1 MELTINGAL
10 KKGVEAHK
18 AGQVQEADRYY
29 TSILKAQPKH
39 PDANHN
45 MGVLAVGIGKTLE
58 ALPFFQTALETKPD
72 VAQFWLSYIE
82 ALIKLGR
89 LADAK
94 TVFHQATKKG
104 FKSDAFAQ
112 IKKRL
117 SKTSKNPQH
126 PPADELQAIM
136 NLYNQGRLQQALVEA
151 NQKLERFPNSFIL
164 CNIAGASNAGLM
176 QFDAAIVCF
185 KRSLKV
191 NPGNAEAYN
200 NIGNVLNAKGDPD
213 AALDYFKKALK
224 IKPKFADVYNNIGN
238 ALNAKGETDAAI
250 VSYKKA
256 LKIKPDYAEA
266 FYNKGIALKD
276 KGEQKAA
283 IDSYKRAIKIK
294 PDYADAYSN
303 TCELYERSNK
313 LAELSEVIS
322 IAKAALKKLPSD
334 LLYYEALYHYRSQNY
349 DHCETLIGLI
359 NIDQLAATRT
369 SLFWQLRAKLE
380 QHQKNYNAAF
390 ISFTEMNNTY
400 ISSPVYDA
408 KQAQS
413 YFDELLVR
421 VKDLNN
427 ALEAPYYQNLKEES
441 SADVPIFLIGFPR
454 SGTTLL
460 DTILRTHSKIS
471 VVEEKNMLSKAKKYL
486 GNNLS
491 TFDIENLTS
500 QELLN
505 AREVYFEELSRHDS
519 TNRSGCV
526 IDKFPLNIVDV
537 PIIHKLFPTAKFI
550 LALRHPLDSILSCW
564 MQPFQAN
571 DAMANM
577 VELSRIVDF
586 YAAAM
591 SVLELSEKR
600 YQLTIH
606 RIRYEDLVLDMKT
619 EVSNLLNFLELDWE
633 DELEN
638 YQQTALNRGIIST
651 PSYSQVVQPLYKTA
665 SNRWVKYQDSLK
677 KYFIKIEKWTTKF
690 GYEL

>member
-1 MELTINGAL
+1 
-10 KKGVEAHK
+10 
-18 AGQVQEADRYY
+18 
-29 TSILKAQPKH
+29 
-39 PDANHN
+39 
-45 MGVLAVGIGKTLE
+45 
-58 ALPFFQTALETKPD
+58 LPFFQTALETKPD

-94 TVFHQATKKG
+94 TVLHQATKKG

-112 IKKRL
+112 LQKRL
-117 SKTSKNPQH
+117 SKASKNPQH
-126 PPADELQAIM
+126 PPAEQIQAIM
-136 NLYNQGRLQQALVEA
+136 NLYNQGRLQQALFEV
-151 NQKLERFPNSFIL
+151 NKMLERFPNSFIL

-176 QFDAAIVCF
+176 QFDAAIDFF

-200 NIGNVLNAKGDPD
+200 NIGNVLNSKGDPD

-238 ALNAKGETDAAI
+238 ALNAKGDTDAAI
-250 VSYKKA
+250 GSYKKA

-266 FYNKGIALKD
+266 YYNKGIALKD

-334 LLYYEALYHYRSQNY
+334 LLYYEALYNYRSQNY

-400 ISSPVYDA
+400 INSPVYNA
-408 KQAQS
+408 KQAQT
-413 YFDELLVR
+413 YFDELLMR

-427 ALEAPYYQNLKEES
+427 ALETPYCQNLEES
-441 SADVPIFLIGFPR
+441 SADGPIFLIGFPR

-505 AREVYFEELSRHDS
+505 AREVYFEELSKHVS
-519 TNRSGCV
+519 TNSSGCV

-591 SVLELSEKR
+591 TVLELSEKR

-633 DELEN
+633 NELEN

-651 PSYSQVVQPLYKTA
+651 PSYSQVIQPLYKTA
-665 SNRWVKYQDSLK
+665 SNRWVKYQESLK
-677 KYFIKIEKWTTKF
+677 KYFIKMEKWTTKF

>member
-1 MELTINGAL
+1 MELTINVAL

-18 AGQVQEADRYY
+18 AGQVQEADRFY

-94 TVFHQATKKG
+94 TVLHQATKKS

-112 IKKRL
+112 LQKRL
-117 SKTSKNPQH
+117 SKASKNPQH
-126 PPADELQAIM
+126 PPAEQIQAIM
-136 NLYNQGRLQQALVEA
+136 NLYNQERLQQALFEV
-151 NQKLERFPNSFIL
+151 NKMLERFPNSFIL

-176 QFDAAIVCF
+176 QFDAAIDFF

-200 NIGNVLNAKGDPD
+200 NIGNVLNSKGDPD

-238 ALNAKGETDAAI
+238 ALNAKGDTDAAI
-250 VSYKKA
+250 GSYKKA

-266 FYNKGIALKD
+266 YYNKGIALKD

-334 LLYYEALYHYRSQNY
+334 LLYYEALYNYRSQNY

-400 ISSPVYDA
+400 INSPVYNG
-408 KQAQS
+408 KQAQA
-413 YFDELLVR
+413 YFDELLMR

-427 ALEAPYYQNLKEES
+427 ALETPYCQNLEES

-505 AREVYFEELSRHDS
+505 AREVYFEELSKHVS
-519 TNRSGCV
+519 TNSSGCV
-526 IDKFPLNIVDV
+526 IDKFPLNILDV

-571 DAMANM
+571 NAMANM
-577 VELSRIVDF
+577 VELNRIVDF

-591 SVLELSEKR
+591 TVLELSEKR

-619 EVSNLLNFLELDWE
+619 EVSNLLKFLELDWE
-633 DELEN
+633 NELEN

-651 PSYSQVVQPLYKTA
+651 PSYSQVIQPLYKTA
-665 SNRWVKYQDSLK
+665 SYRWVKYQESLE

>member
-18 AGQVQEADRYY
+18 AGQVQEADRFY

-58 ALPFFQTALETKPD
+58 ALPFFQVALESKPD

-82 ALIKLGR
+82 ALIKLGQ

-94 TVFHQATKKG
+94 IVFYQAKKKG
-104 FKSDAFAQ
+104 FKSDAFTQ
-112 IKKRL
+112 LQKRL
-117 SKTSKNPQH
+117 AKTSKNSQH
-126 PPADELQAIM
+126 PPAEQLQPIM
-136 NLYNQGRLQQALVEA
+136 NLYNQGQLQQALLAV
-151 NQKLERFPNSFIL
+151 NQMLERFPNSFIL

-176 QFDAAIVCF
+176 QFDAAIDCF
-185 KRSLKV
+185 KQALKV

-238 ALNAKGETDAAI
+238 ALNAKGDTDAAI
-250 VSYKKA
+250 GSYKKA

-266 FYNKGIALKD
+266 YYNKGIALKD

-334 LLYYEALYHYRSQNY
+334 LLYYEALYNYRSQNY

-359 NIDQLAATRT
+359 DINQLSITRT
-369 SLFWQLRAKLE
+369 SLFWQLRAKLQ
-380 QHQKNYNAAF
+380 QHQKDYNSAF
-390 ISFTEMNNTY
+390 ISFTQMNNAY
-400 ISSPVYDA
+400 INSPGFNG
-408 KQAQS
+408 KQAQR
-413 YFDELLVR
+413 YFDELLMR
-421 VKDLNN
+421 VKDLSK
-427 ALEAPYYQNLKEES
+427 ALKTPYCQNLEES

-471 VVEEKNMLSKAKKYL
+471 VAEEKNMLSKANKYL
-486 GNNLS
+486 GNKLS

-500 QELLN
+500 QELLK
-505 AREVYFEELSRHDS
+505 AREVYFEELSKHVS

-577 VELSRIVDF
+577 VELNRIVDF

-591 SVLELSEKR
+591 TVLELSEKR

-606 RIRYEDLVLDMKT
+606 RIRYEDLVLNMKT

-633 DELEN
+633 NELEN

-651 PSYSQVVQPLYKTA
+651 PSYSQVIQPLYKTA
-665 SNRWVKYQDSLK
+665 SYRWVNYQDSLK
-677 KYFIKIEKWTTKF
+677 KYFIKIEKWTKKY

>member
-1 MELTINGAL
+1 
-10 KKGVEAHK
+10 
-18 AGQVQEADRYY
+18 
-29 TSILKAQPKH
+29 
-39 PDANHN
+39 
-45 MGVLAVGIGKTLE
+45 VLAVGIGKTLE

-89 LADAK
+89 IADAK
-94 TVFHQATKKG
+94 TVLHQATKKG

-112 IKKRL
+112 LQKRL
-117 SKTSKNPQH
+117 SKASKNPQH
-126 PPADELQAIM
+126 PPAEQIQAIM
-136 NLYNQGRLQQALVEA
+136 NLYNQGRLQQALFEV
-151 NQKLERFPNSFIL
+151 NKMLERFPNSFIL

-176 QFDAAIVCF
+176 QFDAAIDFF

-200 NIGNVLNAKGDPD
+200 NIGNVLNSKGDPD

-238 ALNAKGETDAAI
+238 ALNAKGDTDAAI
-250 VSYKKA
+250 GSYKKA

-266 FYNKGIALKD
+266 YYNKGIALKD

-334 LLYYEALYHYRSQNY
+334 LLYYEALYNFRSQNY

-400 ISSPVYDA
+400 INSPIYNA
-408 KQAQS
+408 KQAQT
-413 YFDELLVR
+413 YFDELLMR

-427 ALEAPYYQNLKEES
+427 ALETPYCQNLEES

-505 AREVYFEELSRHDS
+505 AREVYFEELSKHVS
-519 TNRSGCV
+519 TNSSGCV

-591 SVLELSEKR
+591 TVLELSEKR

-633 DELEN
+633 NELEN

-651 PSYSQVVQPLYKTA
+651 PSYSQVIQPLYKTA
-665 SNRWVKYQDSLK
+665 SNRWVKYQESLK

>member
-1 MELTINGAL
+1 MELITNGAL

-18 AGQVQEADRYY
+18 AGQVQEADRFY

-72 VAQFWLSYIE
+72 VAQFWLSYID

-89 LADAK
+89 IADAK
-94 TVFHQATKKG
+94 TVLHQATKKG

-112 IKKRL
+112 LQKRL
-117 SKTSKNPQH
+117 SKASKNPQH
-126 PPADELQAIM
+126 PPAEQIQAIM
-136 NLYNQGRLQQALVEA
+136 NLYNQGRLQQALFEV
-151 NQKLERFPNSFIL
+151 NKMLERFPNSFIL

-176 QFDAAIVCF
+176 QFDAAIDFF

-200 NIGNVLNAKGDPD
+200 NIGNVLNSKGDPD

-238 ALNAKGETDAAI
+238 ALNAKGDTDAAI
-250 VSYKKA
+250 GSYKKA

-266 FYNKGIALKD
+266 YYNKGIALKD

-334 LLYYEALYHYRSQNY
+334 LLYYEALYNYRSQNY

-400 ISSPVYDA
+400 INSPVYNV
-408 KQAQS
+408 KQAQT
-413 YFDELLVR
+413 YFDELLMR

-427 ALEAPYYQNLKEES
+427 ALETPYCQNLEES

-505 AREVYFEELSRHDS
+505 AREVYFEELSKHVS
-519 TNRSGCV
+519 TNSSGCV

-591 SVLELSEKR
+591 TVLELSEKR

-633 DELEN
+633 NELEN

-651 PSYSQVVQPLYKTA
+651 PSYSQVIQPLYKTA
-665 SNRWVKYQDSLK
+665 SNRWVKYQESLK

>member
-1 MELTINGAL
+1 
-10 KKGVEAHK
+10 
-18 AGQVQEADRYY
+18 
-29 TSILKAQPKH
+29 
-39 PDANHN
+39 
-45 MGVLAVGIGKTLE
+45 VLAVGIGKTLE

-94 TVFHQATKKG
+94 TVLHQAMKKG

-112 IKKRL
+112 LQKRL
-117 SKTSKNPQH
+117 SKASKNPQH
-126 PPADELQAIM
+126 PPAEQIQAIM
-136 NLYNQGRLQQALVEA
+136 NLYNQGRLQQALFEV
-151 NQKLERFPNSFIL
+151 NKMLERFPNSFIL

-176 QFDAAIVCF
+176 QFDAAIDFF

-200 NIGNVLNAKGDPD
+200 NIGNVLNSKGNPD

-238 ALNAKGETDAAI
+238 ALNAKGDTDAAI
-250 VSYKKA
+250 GSYKKA

-266 FYNKGIALKD
+266 YYNKGIALKD

-334 LLYYEALYHYRSQNY
+334 LLYYEALYNYRSQNY

-400 ISSPVYDA
+400 ISSPIYNA
-408 KQAQS
+408 KQAQT
-413 YFDELLVR
+413 YFDELLMR

-427 ALEAPYYQNLKEES
+427 ALETPYCQNLEES

-471 VVEEKNMLSKAKKYL
+471 VVEEKNMLSQAKKYL

-505 AREVYFEELSRHDS
+505 AREVYFEELSKHVS
-519 TNRSGCV
+519 TNSSGCV

-591 SVLELSEKR
+591 TVLELSEKR

-633 DELEN
+633 NELEN

-651 PSYSQVVQPLYKTA
+651 PSYSQVIQPLYKTA
-665 SNRWVKYQDSLK
+665 SNRWVKYQESLK

>member
-1 MELTINGAL
+1 M
-10 KKGVEAHK
+10 
-18 AGQVQEADRYY
+18 
-29 TSILKAQPKH
+29 
-39 PDANHN
+39 
-45 MGVLAVGIGKTLE
+45 
-58 ALPFFQTALETKPD
+58 
-72 VAQFWLSYIE
+72 
-82 ALIKLGR
+82 IKLGR

-303 TCELYERSNK
+303 TCELYE
-313 LAELSEVIS
+313 
-322 IAKAALKKLPSD
+322 
-334 LLYYEALYHYRSQNY
+334 
-349 DHCETLIGLI
+349 
-359 NIDQLAATRT
+359 
-369 SLFWQLRAKLE
+369 
-380 QHQKNYNAAF
+380 
-390 ISFTEMNNTY
+390 
-400 ISSPVYDA
+400 
-408 KQAQS
+408 KQ
-413 YFDELLVR
+413 
-421 VKDLNN
+421 
-427 ALEAPYYQNLKEES
+427 
-441 SADVPIFLIGFPR
+441 
-454 SGTTLL
+454 
-460 DTILRTHSKIS
+460 
-471 VVEEKNMLSKAKKYL
+471 
-486 GNNLS
+486 
-491 TFDIENLTS
+491 
-500 QELLN
+500 
-505 AREVYFEELSRHDS
+505 HDS
-519 TNRSGCV
+519 DKDVNILLLRNMTV
-526 IDKFPLNIVDV
+526 IRMLI
-537 PIIHKLFPTAKFI
+537 
-550 LALRHPLDSILSCW
+550 
-564 MQPFQAN
+564 
-571 DAMANM
+571 
-577 VELSRIVDF
+577 
-586 YAAAM
+586 
-591 SVLELSEKR
+591 
-600 YQLTIH
+600 
-606 RIRYEDLVLDMKT
+606 
-619 EVSNLLNFLELDWE
+619 
-633 DELEN
+633 
-638 YQQTALNRGIIST
+638 
-651 PSYSQVVQPLYKTA
+651 
-665 SNRWVKYQDSLK
+665 
-677 KYFIKIEKWTTKF
+677 
-690 GYEL
+690 

>member
-18 AGQVQEADRYY
+18 AGQVQEADRFY

-82 ALIKLGR
+82 ALIQLGR

-94 TVFHQATKKG
+94 TVLHQATKKG

-112 IKKRL
+112 LQKRL
-117 SKTSKNPQH
+117 SKASKNPQH
-126 PPADELQAIM
+126 PPAEQIQAIM
-136 NLYNQGRLQQALVEA
+136 NLYNQGRLQQALFEV
-151 NQKLERFPNSFIL
+151 NKMLERFPNSFIL

-176 QFDAAIVCF
+176 QFDAAIDFF

-200 NIGNVLNAKGDPD
+200 NIGNVLNSKGDPD

-238 ALNAKGETDAAI
+238 ALNA
-250 VSYKKA
+250 
-256 LKIKPDYAEA
+256 
-266 FYNKGIALKD
+266 

-334 LLYYEALYHYRSQNY
+334 LLYYEALYNYRSQNY

-400 ISSPVYDA
+400 INSPVYNA
-408 KQAQS
+408 KQAQT
-413 YFDELLVR
+413 YFDELLMR

-427 ALEAPYYQNLKEES
+427 ALETPYCQNLEES

-505 AREVYFEELSRHDS
+505 AREVYFEELSKHVS
-519 TNRSGCV
+519 TNSSGCV

-591 SVLELSEKR
+591 TVLELSEKR

-633 DELEN
+633 NELEN

-651 PSYSQVVQPLYKTA
+651 PSYSQVIQPLYKTA
-665 SNRWVKYQDSLK
+665 SNRWVKYQESLK

>member
-1 MELTINGAL
+1 VELTINGAL

-18 AGQVQEADRYY
+18 AGQVQEADRFY

-89 LADAK
+89 IADAK
-94 TVFHQATKKG
+94 TVLHQATKKG

-112 IKKRL
+112 LQKRL
-117 SKTSKNPQH
+117 SKASKNPQH
-126 PPADELQAIM
+126 PPAEQIQAIM
-136 NLYNQGRLQQALVEA
+136 NLYNQGRLQQALFEV
-151 NQKLERFPNSFIL
+151 NKMLERFPNSFIL

-176 QFDAAIVCF
+176 QFDAAIDFF

-200 NIGNVLNAKGDPD
+200 NIGNVLNSKGDPD

-238 ALNAKGETDAAI
+238 ALNAKGDTDAAI
-250 VSYKKA
+250 GSYKKA

-266 FYNKGIALKD
+266 YYNKGIALKD

-334 LLYYEALYHYRSQNY
+334 LLYYEALYNYRSQNY

-400 ISSPVYDA
+400 INSPIYNA
-408 KQAQS
+408 KQAQT
-413 YFDELLVR
+413 YFDELLMR

-427 ALEAPYYQNLKEES
+427 ALETPYCQNLEES

-471 VVEEKNMLSKAKKYL
+471 VVEEKNMLSKAKKILGQQSKYL
-486 GNNLS
+486 
-491 TFDIENLTS
+491 
-500 QELLN
+500 
-505 AREVYFEELSRHDS
+505 
-519 TNRSGCV
+519 
-526 IDKFPLNIVDV
+526 
-537 PIIHKLFPTAKFI
+537 
-550 LALRHPLDSILSCW
+550 
-564 MQPFQAN
+564 
-571 DAMANM
+571 
-577 VELSRIVDF
+577 
-586 YAAAM
+586 
-591 SVLELSEKR
+591 
-600 YQLTIH
+600 
-606 RIRYEDLVLDMKT
+606 
-619 EVSNLLNFLELDWE
+619 
-633 DELEN
+633 
-638 YQQTALNRGIIST
+638 
-651 PSYSQVVQPLYKTA
+651 
-665 SNRWVKYQDSLK
+665 
-677 KYFIKIEKWTTKF
+677 
-690 GYEL
+690 

>member
-1 MELTINGAL
+1 
-10 KKGVEAHK
+10 
-18 AGQVQEADRYY
+18 
-29 TSILKAQPKH
+29 
-39 PDANHN
+39 
-45 MGVLAVGIGKTLE
+45 
-58 ALPFFQTALETKPD
+58 LPFFQTALETKPD
-72 VAQFWLSYIE
+72 VAQFWLSYID

-89 LADAK
+89 IADAK
-94 TVFHQATKKG
+94 TVLHQATKKG

-112 IKKRL
+112 LQKRL
-117 SKTSKNPQH
+117 SKASKNPQH
-126 PPADELQAIM
+126 PPAEQIQAIM
-136 NLYNQGRLQQALVEA
+136 NLYNQGRLQQALFEV
-151 NQKLERFPNSFIL
+151 NKMLERFPNSFIL

-176 QFDAAIVCF
+176 QFDAAIDFF

-200 NIGNVLNAKGDPD
+200 NIGNVLNSKGDPD

-224 IKPKFADVYNNIGN
+224 IKPKFAAVYNNIGN
-238 ALNAKGETDAAI
+238 ALNAKGDTDAAI
-250 VSYKKA
+250 GSYKKA

-266 FYNKGIALKD
+266 YYNKGIALKD

-334 LLYYEALYHYRSQNY
+334 LLYYEALYNFRSQNY

-400 ISSPVYDA
+400 INSPIYNA
-408 KQAQS
+408 KQAQT
-413 YFDELLVR
+413 YFDELLMR

-427 ALEAPYYQNLKEES
+427 ALETPYCQNLEES

-471 VVEEKNMLSKAKKYL
+471 VVEEKNMLSQAKKYL

-500 QELLN
+500 QELLS
-505 AREVYFEELSRHDS
+505 AREVYFEELSKHVS
-519 TNRSGCV
+519 TNSSGCV

-591 SVLELSEKR
+591 TVLELSEKR

-633 DELEN
+633 NELEN

-651 PSYSQVVQPLYKTA
+651 PSYSQVIQPLYKTA
-665 SNRWVKYQDSLK
+665 SNRWVKYQESLK

>member
-18 AGQVQEADRYY
+18 VGQVQEADRFY

-39 PDANHN
+39 LDANHN

-58 ALPFFQTALETKPD
+58 ALPFSQTALETKPD

-94 TVFHQATKKG
+94 TVLHQATKKG

-112 IKKRL
+112 LQKRL
-117 SKTSKNPQH
+117 SKASKNPQH
-126 PPADELQAIM
+126 PPAEQIQAIM
-136 NLYNQGRLQQALVEA
+136 NLYNQGRLQQALFEV
-151 NQKLERFPNSFIL
+151 NKMLERFPNSFIL

-176 QFDAAIVCF
+176 QFDAAIDFF

-200 NIGNVLNAKGDPD
+200 NIGNVLNSKGDPD

-238 ALNAKGETDAAI
+238 ALNAKGDTDAAI
-250 VSYKKA
+250 GSYKKA

-266 FYNKGIALKD
+266 YYNKGIALKD

-334 LLYYEALYHYRSQNY
+334 LLYYEALYNYRSQNY

-380 QHQKNYNAAF
+380 QHQKNYTAAF

-400 ISSPVYDA
+400 INSPVYNA
-408 KQAQS
+408 KQAQT
-413 YFDELLVR
+413 YFDELLMR

-427 ALEAPYYQNLKEES
+427 ALETPYCQNLEES

-505 AREVYFEELSRHDS
+505 AREVYFVELSKHVS
-519 TNRSGCV
+519 TNSSGCV

-591 SVLELSEKR
+591 TVLELSEKR

-633 DELEN
+633 NELEN

-651 PSYSQVVQPLYKTA
+651 PSYSQVIQPLYKTA
-665 SNRWVKYQDSLK
+665 SNRWVKYQESLK

>member
-1 MELTINGAL
+1 M
-10 KKGVEAHK
+10 
-18 AGQVQEADRYY
+18 
-29 TSILKAQPKH
+29 
-39 PDANHN
+39 
-45 MGVLAVGIGKTLE
+45 
-58 ALPFFQTALETKPD
+58 
-72 VAQFWLSYIE
+72 
-82 ALIKLGR
+82 IKLGR
-89 LADAK
+89 IADAK
-94 TVFHQATKKG
+94 TVLHQATKKG

-112 IKKRL
+112 LQKRL
-117 SKTSKNPQH
+117 SKASKNPQH
-126 PPADELQAIM
+126 PPAEQIQAIM
-136 NLYNQGRLQQALVEA
+136 NLYNQGRLQQALFEV
-151 NQKLERFPNSFIL
+151 NKMLERFPNSFIL

-176 QFDAAIVCF
+176 QFDAAIDFF

-200 NIGNVLNAKGDPD
+200 NIGNVLNSKGDPD

-224 IKPKFADVYNNIGN
+224 IKPKFAAVYNNIGN
-238 ALNAKGETDAAI
+238 ALNAKGDTDAAI
-250 VSYKKA
+250 GSYKKA

-266 FYNKGIALKD
+266 YYNKGIALKD

-334 LLYYEALYHYRSQNY
+334 LLYYEALYNFRSQNY

-400 ISSPVYDA
+400 INSPIYNA
-408 KQAQS
+408 KQAQT
-413 YFDELLVR
+413 YFDELLMR

-427 ALEAPYYQNLKEES
+427 ALETPYCQNLEES

-471 VVEEKNMLSKAKKYL
+471 VVEEKNMLSQAKKYL

-505 AREVYFEELSRHDS
+505 AREVYFEELSKHVS
-519 TNRSGCV
+519 TNSSGCV

-591 SVLELSEKR
+591 TVLELSEKR

-633 DELEN
+633 NELEN

-651 PSYSQVVQPLYKTA
+651 PSYSQVIQPLYKTA
-665 SNRWVKYQDSLK
+665 SNRWVKYQESLK

>member
-18 AGQVQEADRYY
+18 AGQVQEADRFY

-72 VAQFWLSYIE
+72 VAQFWLSYID

-89 LADAK
+89 IADAK
-94 TVFHQATKKG
+94 TVLHQATKKG

-112 IKKRL
+112 LQKRL
-117 SKTSKNPQH
+117 SKASKNPQH
-126 PPADELQAIM
+126 PPAEQIQAIM
-136 NLYNQGRLQQALVEA
+136 NLYNQGRLQQALFEV
-151 NQKLERFPNSFIL
+151 NKMLERFPNSFIL

-176 QFDAAIVCF
+176 QFDAAIDFF

-200 NIGNVLNAKGDPD
+200 NIGNVLNSKGNPD

-224 IKPKFADVYNNIGN
+224 IKPKFAAVYNNIGN
-238 ALNAKGETDAAI
+238 ALNAKGDTDAAI
-250 VSYKKA
+250 GSYKKA

-266 FYNKGIALKD
+266 YYNKGIALKD

-334 LLYYEALYHYRSQNY
+334 LLYYEALYNYRSQNY

-400 ISSPVYDA
+400 INSPIYNA
-408 KQAQS
+408 KQAQT
-413 YFDELLVR
+413 YFDELLMR

-427 ALEAPYYQNLKEES
+427 ALETPYCQNLEES

-471 VVEEKNMLSKAKKYL
+471 VVEEKNMLSQAKKYL

-500 QELLN
+500 QELLS
-505 AREVYFEELSRHDS
+505 AREVYFEELSKHVS
-519 TNRSGCV
+519 TNSSGCV

-591 SVLELSEKR
+591 TVLELSEKR

-633 DELEN
+633 NELEN

-651 PSYSQVVQPLYKTA
+651 PSYSQVIQPLYKTA
-665 SNRWVKYQDSLK
+665 SNRWVKYQESLK